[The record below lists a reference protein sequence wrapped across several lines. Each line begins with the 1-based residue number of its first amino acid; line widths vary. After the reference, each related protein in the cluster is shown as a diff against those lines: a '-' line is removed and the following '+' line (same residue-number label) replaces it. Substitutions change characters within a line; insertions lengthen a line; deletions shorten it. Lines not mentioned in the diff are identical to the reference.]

1 MEFGFVVDLVK
12 VSDSHVDPV
21 VLEYDAVQKNQL
33 LDSLNRRMKFNIS
46 IRSLVHWLNIPDP
59 LLLVARD
66 PDDDDDEELEEDD
79 LLDDFLDVFF
89 LLPNPK
95 TMVLLALYS
104 CLLEISSITCIT
116 SQ

>member
-21 VLEYDAVQKNQL
+21 VLEYDTVQKKSTF
-33 LDSLNRRMKFNIS
+33 SLNRRINFIIS
-46 IRSLVHWLNIPDP
+46 IRSRVHWLNIPDP